1 MPKMKSQSSAKKR
14 FKLTGSGRVKAKASH
29 MRHMQMNKPK
39 SMKRKARGLFV
50 LCEENGKSIIE
61 NLLPYARAKKQ
72 KPPAAKT
79 VEKTEAKKAPTTKK
93 TEAKA
98 SKAGE

>member
-39 SMKRKARGLFV
+39 SMKRKARALFM
-50 LCEENGKSIIE
+50 LCDANVKMVID

-72 KPPAAKT
+72 KPPAAK
-79 VEKTEAKKAPTTKK
+79 VEVQTSE
-93 TEAKA
+93 
-98 SKAGE
+98 KAGK

>member
-50 LCEENGKSIIE
+50 LADENIRMVIE
-61 NLLPYARAKKQ
+61 NLLPYARAKKR
-72 KPPAAKT
+72 KAPAAKT
-79 VEKTEAKKAPTTKK
+79 EVAAVAAPKKKA
-93 TEAKA
+93 
-98 SKAGE
+98 SQKAGE